1 MEKSFFLV
9 ACFKGHLTQAA
20 TLHPLAAIAT
30 HGRANQQL
38 VISHVV
44 PPTWPHHSDISWR
57 RGLRWLT
64 PSGSFTRTDPSSKKS
79 DEASMATCYV
89 VRTPAASS
97 SLALFSNHGRGRPQL
112 SEQRAV
118 FVFFRRPFYFRR
130 VPPCACAGLWCI
142 TQRRLPRPPRS
153 LIYPGPSTKACREEG
168 RGEEY
173 KGEERCFLSSSITN
187 IPFTIVFGRE
197 LFHLARLWSELI
209 SWRDNEL
216 FNCSAQS
223 GPDVGHS

>member
-79 DEASMATCYV
+79 DEASMAACYV
-89 VRTPAASS
+89 VHTPAASS

-187 IPFTIVFGRE
+187 IPFTIV
-197 LFHLARLWSELI
+197 LAGSFFI
-209 SWRDNEL
+209 
-216 FNCSAQS
+216 
-223 GPDVGHS
+223 